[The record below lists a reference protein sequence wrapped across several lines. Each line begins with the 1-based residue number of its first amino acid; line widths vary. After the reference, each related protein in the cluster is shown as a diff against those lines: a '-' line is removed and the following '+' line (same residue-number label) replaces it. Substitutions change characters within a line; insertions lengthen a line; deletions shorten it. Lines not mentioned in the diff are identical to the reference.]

1 MNETKMSL
9 AKAIVASARALKE
22 NWEEVAKAIYRFR
35 KAMLARILIL
45 QCKNEIKKVEQLLK
59 YTKHSKKRQEHERYL
74 KWLRKQLERLAND
87 STNDNIIDN
96 ISAITIDNINA
107 INRCEEGGSV

>member
-1 MNETKMSL
+1 VSL

-59 YTKHSKKRQEHERYL
+59 YTKHSKKRRKHERRL
-74 KWLRKQLERLAND
+74 KWLRAELASLYEVVGKNEQ
-87 STNDNIIDN
+87 TR
-96 ISAITIDNINA
+96 A
-107 INRCEEGGSV
+107 